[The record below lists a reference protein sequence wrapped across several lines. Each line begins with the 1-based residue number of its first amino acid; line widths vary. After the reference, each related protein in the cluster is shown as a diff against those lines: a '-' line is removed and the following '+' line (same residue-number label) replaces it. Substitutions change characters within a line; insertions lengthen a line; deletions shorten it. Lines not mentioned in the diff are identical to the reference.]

1 MRRAAPATLRPVTAL
16 PTPGSRLPRQDN
28 RRLLLLDAAARLFS
42 ERGFHA
48 TSMRD
53 LARAVGMLSGS
64 IYYHFESKEEML
76 LAVYEEGVRRVAAAV
91 EQAVADQTEP
101 WKRLEAAC
109 AAHLHGLIAHRD
121 YARVMIQTSP
131 DQAGSA
137 SGRVRELR
145 RNYELRFRQ
154 LIEGL
159 TLPSGIDARYLRLL
173 LFGALNWSQVWYHP
187 GGDPPEVVARRFIDT
202 LRLPLQ
208 AECSRGHSSR

>member
-101 WKRLEAAC
+101 WKRL
-109 AAHLHGLIAHRD
+109 
-121 YARVMIQTSP
+121 
-131 DQAGSA
+131 
-137 SGRVRELR
+137 
-145 RNYELRFRQ
+145 
-154 LIEGL
+154 
-159 TLPSGIDARYLRLL
+159 
-173 LFGALNWSQVWYHP
+173 
-187 GGDPPEVVARRFIDT
+187 
-202 LRLPLQ
+202 
-208 AECSRGHSSR
+208 